1 MPTKKL
7 TFKPTLY
14 ACYLGTI
21 TLAIV
26 INLAPILFIVFQ
38 EAYGITYEM
47 LGRLVLVNFVTQ
59 IVTDIL
65 AIRYADRIGYRI
77 SIVAAHILA
86 FTGLCALGILPV
98 LMGSSLSYTAITI
111 ATVIYAIGGGLLE
124 VLVSPIVEAL
134 PGDAKAS
141 TMALLHGFYCWG
153 QVAVVLLSTLLLHF
167 IGYSNW
173 FIIPILWSLIPL
185 FNSVLFTRV
194 PIVPIVPDGKSI
206 SPGSLLKSKLFIPA
220 LILMVCSGA
229 SEQVMAQWS
238 SLFAEKGLGVSK
250 IIGDLLGPCLF
261 AVFMGTG
268 RTLYGLF
275 GHKINLRK
283 TLIYCSFL
291 CVICYLTASFAPNS
305 FIALAGCA
313 VCGLS
318 VSLMWPGM
326 LSLTA
331 EQNPGGGIPMFG
343 MLAVAGDV
351 GCAVGP
357 WLTGA
362 VSSYFIGTSTT
373 AAAQQPGLKAGLLS
387 AIVFP
392 VIMIIGIFRLHK
404 KTRV

>member
-1 MPTKKL
+1 
-7 TFKPTLY
+7 
-14 ACYLGTI
+14 
-21 TLAIV
+21 
-26 INLAPILFIVFQ
+26 
-38 EAYGITYEM
+38 
-47 LGRLVLVNFVTQ
+47 
-59 IVTDIL
+59 
-65 AIRYADRIGYRI
+65 
-77 SIVAAHILA
+77 
-86 FTGLCALGILPV
+86 
-98 LMGSSLSYTAITI
+98 MGSSLSYTAITI

-141 TMALLHGFYCWG
+141 TMALLHGFYYWG

-206 SPGSLLKSKLFIPA
+206 PPGSLLKSKLFIPA

-283 TLIYCSFL
+283 TLIYCLFL

-326 LSLTA
+326 LSLTT

-392 VIMIIGIFRLHK
+392 VIMIIGF
-404 KTRV
+404 